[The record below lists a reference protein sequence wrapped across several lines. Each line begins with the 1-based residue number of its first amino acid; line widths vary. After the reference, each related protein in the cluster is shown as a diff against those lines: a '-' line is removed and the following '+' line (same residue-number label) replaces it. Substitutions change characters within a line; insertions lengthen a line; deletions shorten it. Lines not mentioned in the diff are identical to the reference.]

1 MSQRLGSD
9 KLARSCVRPRQLNR
23 WATRVSLELIMPK
36 ATKVLGVAALVLIE
50 RIIAGPNVFICA
62 DCVAVCEHIVKKR
75 WPDYEPP
82 PFDDSKYLDR

>member
-1 MSQRLGSD
+1 MGTQD
-9 KLARSCVRPRQLNR
+9 KPIRCSFCG
-23 WATRVSLELIMPK
+23 T
-36 ATKVLGVAALVLIE
+36 TKEQAHE

-82 PFDDSKYLDR
+82 PFDDSKSLDR